1 MGKSN
6 YASNGI
12 LALIFQ
18 GTPWDVLAQNSSI
31 PATSLYV
38 ALHTADPGPNGLQN
52 TNEVYYSGYSRVGV
66 LRSSIGWSVPTQ
78 QFVHPNAGI
87 VFPIGNGGGF
97 SIATYWSIGTLPGGS
112 VLTDSQGNPLLD
124 AAGNMLYSSG
134 TGAGSTPIIYSG
146 PIVPSIVCGNG
157 VTPLLTTAS
166 IVTES

>member
-18 GTPWDVLAQNSSI
+18 GTTWDVLAQNASN
-31 PATSLYV
+31 PTTSLYV

-52 TNEVYYSGYSRVGV
+52 TNEVNYSGYSRVGV
-66 LRSSIGWSVPTQ
+66 LRSSAGWSVPNQ
-78 QFVHPNAGI
+78 QFVHPTGGI
-87 VFPIGNGGGF
+87 AFPIGSGGGF
-97 SIATYWSIGTLPGGS
+97 AIATYWSIGTL
-112 VLTDSQGNPLLD
+112 
-124 AAGNMLYSSG
+124 
-134 TGAGSTPIIYSG
+134 GAGSTPIIYSG
-146 PIVPSIVCGNG
+146 PIIPSIVCGNG